1 MWKST
6 MNEIERASES
16 GKEGKKD
23 LRNFK
28 LTYALNII
36 INSGDERA
44 QKGEGACLTHVQM
57 ENVTA
62 RRERQKVEQG
72 QKEQA
77 RTTIFTDDN
86 LCVVCGKVYVPEGR
100 WVCPLCE
107 QKYSERSN
115 I

>member
-1 MWKST
+1 MIDT
-6 MNEIERASES
+6 LITIVVALFVTFTCAIAVRAVYI
-16 GKEGKKD
+16 
-23 LRNFK
+23 
-28 LTYALNII
+28 T
-36 INSGDERA
+36 
-44 QKGEGACLTHVQM
+44 
-57 ENVTA
+57 NVTA
-62 RRERQKVEQG
+62 RRERQTVEQG

>member
-36 INSGDERA
+36 INSGDERTE
-44 QKGEGACLTHVQM
+44 K
-57 ENVTA
+57 
-62 RRERQKVEQG
+62 
-72 QKEQA
+72 
-77 RTTIFTDDN
+77 
-86 LCVVCGKVYVPEGR
+86 
-100 WVCPLCE
+100 
-107 QKYSERSN
+107 
-115 I
+115 